1 MTRPLYCHLCQS
13 PGVAFLGARVI
24 LSQAAP
30 SAEAEKGEVDSWRLM
45 TAIPMAEMTE
55 PFLEGTGHGSYPPQT
70 FVQEEEVL

>member
-24 LSQAAP
+24 LSQADP
-30 SAEAEKGEVDSWRLM
+30 SAEAEKGEVDSWRQM

>member
-13 PGVAFLGARVI
+13 LGVAFLGARVI

-45 TAIPMAEMTE
+45 TVIPMAEMTE
-55 PFLEGTGHGSYPPQT
+55 PFLEGTEHGSYPPQT
-70 FVQEEEVL
+70 FVQEEEEL

>member
-13 PGVAFLGARVI
+13 LGVAFLGARVS

-30 SAEAEKGEVDSWRLM
+30 SAEAEKEEVDSWRLM
-45 TAIPMAEMTE
+45 TAIAMAEMAE

-70 FVQEEEVL
+70 FVQEKEVL